1 MTLFRNIML
10 YPPRVFV
17 VSASLPPT
25 LLLLV
30 YNETS
35 YLSLFHFSM
44 PSLFGLILQKLSCIS
59 VFLYFFHCVLIY
71 SPLPTLPSFSLL
83 LFVWPQLL
91 CTLWLCVFL
100 CAFTAAEERE
110 TTWQYPQCMYPVF
123 PDLPLSFLFFL
134 FLLHTIETYSLPIYH
149 VISQQG
155 LIYTSCG
162 HFFIAWTCLFVGPA
176 QLLVSSDFG
185 SWLSSAHPPVIVNS
199 DVILSCDSLALNCWS
214 SLLLCCSTFSYLL
227 AWPYQCCQSLLICV
241 QSRLFPCM
249 RSIFLKCV

>member
-10 YPPRVFV
+10 CPPRVFV

-35 YLSLFHFSM
+35 SLSLFLFSM
-44 PSLFGLILQKLSCIS
+44 PSHLFLGWSSKNSL
-59 VFLYFFHCVLIY
+59 VFLYFCI
-71 SPLPTLPSFSLL
+71 PLFLSLCFDLLPSSYCPILSLL

-100 CAFTAAEERE
+100 CAYTAAEERE

-155 LIYTSCG
+155 LIYTSWG
-162 HFFIAWTCLFVGPA
+162 HFFIAWTSLFLDPA
-176 QLLVSSDFG
+176 
-185 SWLSSAHPPVIVNS
+185 
-199 DVILSCDSLALNCWS
+199 
-214 SLLLCCSTFSYLL
+214 
-227 AWPYQCCQSLLICV
+227 
-241 QSRLFPCM
+241 
-249 RSIFLKCV
+249 